1 MDSRRLLAGLPP
13 ERRQAVLDAAR
24 NVPSIILSV
33 GAFKTTLVKR
43 RNSMSY
49 LSNNALAWL
58 ADPEDRAKLEERTL
72 EQQIA
77 NLKQVNQQLRE
88 KLERAGL
95 WDNP

>member
-1 MDSRRLLAGLPP
+1 
-13 ERRQAVLDAAR
+13 
-24 NVPSIILSV
+24 
-33 GAFKTTLVKR
+33 
-43 RNSMSY
+43 MSY

-77 NLKQVNQQLRE
+77 DLKQVNQQLRE